1 LKALLF
7 LLTILF
13 AVWLWRR
20 NRLNALNE
28 RQAQSS
34 TSTGKATPQGPVN
47 ATPSPMQA
55 CLQCG
60 VHMPAAD
67 MVQGKRGHYCSPAHC
82 QDAADTQH

>member
-20 NRLNALNE
+20 NRLNTLKQGQTKDANDS
-28 RQAQSS
+28 RPA
-34 TSTGKATPQGPVN
+34 QGPS
-47 ATPSPMQA
+47 ALTPSPMQA
-55 CLQCG
+55 CLHCG

-67 MVQGKRGHYCSPAHC
+67 MVQGQRGHYCSQAHC
-82 QDAADTQH
+82 QAASDSAH

>member
-1 LKALLF
+1 MKILLF

-28 RQAQSS
+28 RKSKSAETHPAP
-34 TSTGKATPQGPVN
+34 TSE
-47 ATPSPMQA
+47 PSPMQA
-55 CLQCG
+55 CTQCG

-67 MVQGKRGHYCSPAHC
+67 MVQGQRGIYCSQAHC
-82 QDAADTQH
+82 QAASDTRV

>member
-1 LKALLF
+1 MKILLF

-28 RQAQSS
+28 RKRKSQSAETHPAPTPP
-34 TSTGKATPQGPVN
+34 TSE
-47 ATPSPMQA
+47 PSPMQA
-55 CLQCG
+55 CTQCG

-67 MVQGKRGHYCSPAHC
+67 MVQGQRGIYCSQAHC
-82 QDAADTQH
+82 QAASDTRV

>member
-1 LKALLF
+1 MKILLF

-28 RQAQSS
+28 RKSKSAETHPAPTPP
-34 TSTGKATPQGPVN
+34 TSE
-47 ATPSPMQA
+47 PSPMQA
-55 CLQCG
+55 CTQCG

-67 MVQGKRGHYCSPAHC
+67 MVQGQRGIYCSQVHC
-82 QDAADTQH
+82 QAASDTRV